1 MTRDLRLRGKS
12 AVALLCHPKR
22 FDGVTNLEVAEPER
36 TVNPRRY
43 KIDLEGQTDGDVDRS
58 PGTNVTPHQ
67 QEALQAD
74 VENNGPMISE

>member
-1 MTRDLRLRGKS
+1 MTRDLRLREKS
-12 AVALLCHPKR
+12 AVVLLCHPKS

-43 KIDLEGQTDGDVDRS
+43 KIDLKGQTDGDVDES
-58 PGTNVTPHQ
+58 PDTNVTPHQ

-74 VENNGPMISE
+74 VEIMDQ